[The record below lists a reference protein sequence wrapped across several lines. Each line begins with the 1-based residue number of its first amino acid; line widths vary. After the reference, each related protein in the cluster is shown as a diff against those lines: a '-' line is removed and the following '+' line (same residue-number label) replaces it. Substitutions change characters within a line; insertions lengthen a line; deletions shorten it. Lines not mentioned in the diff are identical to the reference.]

1 MAVTSYGSMPVS
13 AGVLSVPEIHHSST
27 TQSCESSWADRPL
40 PPMSLWSW
48 LTKSLMLSC
57 SMSGVSLY
65 RQFRSRTFW
74 AITHSWSPTQ
84 VVERNRPVVDEWCI
98 ALHYVMREFVGE
110 FVSGSPATA
119 IALHYVMRE
128 FVSGSPA
135 TAYLWGEFAHE
146 VSHAWV
152 VDELCIALHYGM
164 SPIVQSY
171 MICLYDYVI
180 NTVSFSIAVPWPWLE
195 ICALP

>member
-98 ALHYVMREFVGE
+98 ALHYVMREFV
-110 FVSGSPATA
+110 
-119 IALHYVMRE
+119 
-128 FVSGSPA
+128 SGSPA